1 MNRPS
6 EEIERDVEA
15 ARGDLD
21 RTVEALKDKMTPGQ
35 LFDEVARSF
44 KGGGGSEMISNLGS
58 QVKENPMALAMIGA
72 GMAMLMVGRKSTD
85 PITTTGVGLDAGYG
99 VDPADSALGAGAGRF
114 GATGEASSS
123 VSDKASGV
131 AASLGEKASELKHH
145 LADSAEHA
153 RHGVSQL
160 GGQAAHTGRKV
171 QNTFES
177 MMRDEPLIV
186 GALGL
191 ALGVAVGAAL
201 PSTPLEDRTF
211 GAVRDDLVEAGKEKL
226 GEVKDG
232 LKASGAAAYEAV
244 KDEADHQ
251 GLAGGDGQG
260 SLVDKAEAIVRRG
273 VEAAR
278 EELPGGR
285 PS

>member
-15 ARGDLD
+15 ARGELD

-44 KGGGGSEMISNLGS
+44 KGGSGSEMISNLGS

-72 GMAMLMVGRKSTD
+72 GMAMLMAGRKSPD
-85 PITTTGVGLDAGYG
+85 PVVTTGAGLDAGYG
-99 VDPADSALGAGAGRF
+99 VEPGDSALGTGSGRF
-114 GATGEASSS
+114 GQAGEAGASL
-123 VSDKASGV
+123 SDKAGDIAS
-131 AASLGEKASELKHH
+131 SLGEKASDLKHH
-145 LADSAEHA
+145 LADGADHA
-153 RHGVSQL
+153 IHGARQL
-160 GGQAAHTGRKV
+160 GGHAAHTGRKV

-191 ALGVAVGAAL
+191 ALGVAVGATL
-201 PSTPLEDRTF
+201 PSTPMEDRTF
-211 GAVRDDLVEAGKEKL
+211 GAARDDLVEAGKEKL
-226 GEVKDG
+226 EEVKDG
-232 LKASGAAAYEAV
+232 LKASGSAAYEAV
-244 KDEADHQ
+244 KDEADRQ
-251 GLAGGDGQG
+251 GLAGGDGQAT
-260 SLVDKAEAIVRRG
+260 LVDKAEAIVRRG

>member
-15 ARGDLD
+15 ARDDLD

-44 KGGGGSEMISNLGS
+44 KGGGGSEMISNLGA

-72 GMAMLMVGRKSTD
+72 GMAMLMVGKKS
-85 PITTTGVGLDAGYG
+85 PEPYAATGVSPDAGYG
-99 VDPADSALGAGAGRF
+99 VEPADAGYGAGRF
-114 GATGEASSS
+114 GQVGEAAST
-123 VSDKASGV
+123 VSDKAHGIASG
-131 AASLGEKASELKHH
+131 LGEKASDLKHH
-145 LADSAEHA
+145 LTDSAGHAVESA
-153 RHGVSQL
+153 RHL
-160 GGQAAHTGRKV
+160 GGQAAQTGRKV
-171 QNTFES
+171 QTTFEN
-177 MMRDEPLIV
+177 MMQDEPLIV

-201 PSTPLEDRTF
+201 PSTPLEDRSF
-211 GAVRDDLVEAGKEKL
+211 GAVRDDLVETGKEKL
-226 GEVKDG
+226 AEAKDS
-232 LKASGAAAYEAV
+232 LKATGAAAYEAV
-244 KDEADHQ
+244 KDEADRQ

-260 SLVDKAEAIVRRG
+260 SLVDKAEAILRRG

-278 EELPGGR
+278 DELPGGR